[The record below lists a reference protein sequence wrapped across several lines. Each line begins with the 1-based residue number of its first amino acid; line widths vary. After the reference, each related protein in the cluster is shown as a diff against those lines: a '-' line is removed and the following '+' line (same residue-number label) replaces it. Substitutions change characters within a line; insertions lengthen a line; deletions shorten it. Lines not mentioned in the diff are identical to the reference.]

1 MDDTKSMPRLLQNAA
16 VANSTTTTTK
26 VVIFVP
32 NSNKSS
38 SNASQAA
45 VASQNQSNAS
55 SNATSSNQTQV
66 AAAPVSNATSQASTS
81 APFFNST
88 FGNGPCLVYTNEC
101 NSVNNAIN
109 SLNQNA
115 NALCN
120 IGDIPETIEAQS
132 NEAIADLN
140 RIYILNQWF
149 YNKPYLLTI
158 GNSNWNL
165 LNVIYPKYQHVLQQ
179 AQILVQDRDNQ
190 AICISRYAIQDQI
203 DLINDVHDGL
213 ANASTVNSTQ
223 NECGIDIGY
232 TLSSDAQI
240 LQQASNSIN
249 TTNQFTAVE
258 ADIQQDLQNLN
269 VARAAYEAI
278 WDYINQ
284 DFNAGGNTTSGP
296 QLLLS
301 NDNATKNEFAVFY
314 TNVANLVSSSAGT
327 IAAALQAVYQNT
339 FVVPNNLW
347 QNPNFQLP
355 NITLTNNE
363 ELKNCSLQGSNTQA
377 TAASSVS
384 SSSQSTAG
392 GNASSNGGVSTGS
405 KVTVIVH
412 TP

>member
-1 MDDTKSMPRLLQNAA
+1 MDDSNSMPRLLQTAT
-16 VANSTTTTTK
+16 VAKSTTTTK
-26 VVIFVP
+26 VIVAVP
-32 NSNKSS
+32 NSNQSN

-55 SNATSSNQTQV
+55 SNATASSNQTQV
-66 AAAPVSNATSQASTS
+66 ANASVSNVTSQASTS
-81 APFFNST
+81 VPFFNST
-88 FGNGPCLVYTNEC
+88 FGDGQCLVYTNEC
-101 NSVNNAIN
+101 NSVNTAIN

-132 NEAIADLN
+132 YVAIADLT

-158 GNSNWNL
+158 GNANWGL
-165 LNVIYPKYQHVLQQ
+165 LNVIFPKYQHVLQE
-179 AQILVQDRDNQ
+179 AQILTQDRDNQ
-190 AICISRYAIQDQI
+190 AICQSRYSIQNQI
-203 DLINDVHDGL
+203 DLINYVHDGL

-240 LQQASNSIN
+240 IQQAANSIN
-249 TTNQFTAVE
+249 TTNQFTVVE
-258 ADIQQDLQNLN
+258 ADIQQDLQNLK
-269 VARAAYEAI
+269 VARAAYESI

-301 NDNATKNEFAVFY
+301 NDNATKNEYAAFY
-314 TNVANLVSSSAGT
+314 SNVANLVSSSAGT
-327 IAAALQAVYQNT
+327 ITAALQAVYQNT
-339 FVVPNNLW
+339 FVVPNSLW

-363 ELKNCSLQGSNTQA
+363 ALENCYLQGNNTQA
-377 TAASSVS
+377 AASSSVS
-384 SSSQSTAG
+384 SSNQSTAG
-392 GNASSNGGVSTGS
+392 GNASSNAGVSTGS
-405 KVTVIVH
+405 KVTVIVR